1 MKVPPILSVMEKE
14 MLKTSSVI
22 VKLSISFLK
31 PISFCLMY
39 FEALLVS
46 WTFRIIMTS

>member
-1 MKVPPILSVMEKE
+1 MKVPPILSVMDKE

-22 VKLSISFLK
+22 VKLSILK

-46 WTFRIIMTS
+46 WAFRIIMTS